1 MNSMKKSIVIAMVG
15 ISMTLSLFVLYYMG
29 TTIRKLIETSAL
41 EQRVSFLVT
50 VVNHVQSE
58 LDHLIHP
65 MAHLAFFIEETPP
78 TAAAPSNDY
87 EYQLW
92 QESLTPYVESLF
104 TSSSP
109 NETLELYFVD
119 ALGMPVDRHF
129 LFRDSD
135 QDGFLNAP
143 TFSNE
148 LPSPKDIQYIQTC
161 FYNRSS
167 IWLPTT
173 KHAKQD
179 PAETVYWHYA
189 LPVFD
194 SEDSQKPF
202 AILILRGPMSAFSKH
217 LPGSNMDSNPMIA
230 LYEYGNHLI
239 TTTDFFP
246 LNNLDNYAQSPVS
259 ELIDA
264 ATKYSFSIKTLSL
277 PNQTHYTTLNRKLS
291 SGWTVVYLFPTS
303 ALSSAFN
310 DNKVTSWFILA
321 LFLIITTLL
330 ALRISDYISLPLKE
344 LIERFHRTDEL
355 QPFPRAPLDQLD
367 RKDELGLLVK
377 TFDQLSAAIN
387 ESQHKLL
394 DYQRELEQQVTD
406 KNAALRQTNQLL
418 KASIKQLDEQEVVL
432 DDVNKRLLSNIKS
445 IEQTRHQLMAS
456 KKTASLKYMVSGV
469 AHELNTPIG
478 NAITLA
484 SYLEKEYALL
494 LSQLSKKD
502 SAAPTPAQENLANLI
517 DTLSQLERNTQQ
529 AEQIIQLIETMA
541 QAELGAAPE
550 TFEIGPF
557 IENLSKSL
565 LKDHIVPIDFRIDSP
580 ENLRVTTDPDKLAA
594 LLKPLIQNSLDHG
607 FSNSRQPSIHI
618 AVAVEQQLVTLD
630 YEDNGQGVSE
640 SDLPHLFTPFFTT
653 QFGNH
658 KGLGLSIAYN
668 IATLYF
674 KGTLEFL
681 PKASPGISIRCQLN
695 TLSPDR
701 R

>member
-29 TTIRKLIETSAL
+29 TTIRQLIETSAL

-50 VVNHVQSE
+50 VVTHVQSE

-65 MAHLAFFIEETPP
+65 MDHLAFFIEETPP
-78 TAAAPSNDY
+78 TTSAPTNDY

-104 TSSSP
+104 NSSSP

-119 ALGMPVDRHF
+119 ALGMPVNQH
-129 LFRDSD
+129 LIFRDLD
-135 QDGFLNAP
+135 QDGFLDAP
-143 TFSNE
+143 VLDNQ
-148 LPSPKDIQYIQTC
+148 LPSSKEIQYIQTC

-167 IWLPTT
+167 TWLPTT
-173 KHAKQD
+173 KHTKLD
-179 PAETVYWHYA
+179 PAETIYWHYA

-194 SEDSQKPF
+194 SKDSQKPF
-202 AILILRGPMSAFSKH
+202 AILILRGPMSLFSKH
-217 LPGSNMDSNPMIA
+217 LPGSKLDSNPMIA

-246 LNNLDNYAQSPVS
+246 LNNLDSYSQSPVS

-277 PNQTHYTTLNRKLS
+277 PDQSQFTTLNRKLS
-291 SGWTVVYLFPTS
+291 SGWTVVYLFPT
-303 ALSSAFN
+303 ATLSSAFN
-310 DNKVTSWFILA
+310 DNKVTSWFILV

-344 LIERFHRTDEL
+344 LIGRFHRTDEQ
-355 QPFPRAPLDQLD
+355 QPFPRAPLEQLD

-394 DYQRELEQQVTD
+394 EYQRDLEQQVTE

-418 KASIKQLDEQEVVL
+418 KASIKQLDEQEIVL

-456 KKTASLKYMVSGV
+456 NKTASLKYMVSGV

-478 NAITLA
+478 NAITLT

-494 LSQLSKKD
+494 LTEIGKED
-502 SAAPTPAQENLANLI
+502 SVQVAPIRESLTNLL
-517 DTLSQLERNTQQ
+517 DSLSQLERNTQQ
-529 AEQIIQLIETMA
+529 AEQIIQLIKTMA
-541 QAELGAAPE
+541 QAELGAEPE
-550 TFEIGPF
+550 TFDIGSF
-557 IENLSKSL
+557 IDELATNI
-565 LKDHIVPIDFRIDSP
+565 LKDHSFPIDFQIVSP
-580 ENLRVTTDPDKLAA
+580 ENLMVTTDPAKLSA
-594 LLKPLIQNSLDHG
+594 LLNPLIQNSLDHG
-607 FSNSRQPSIHI
+607 FSGNHQPSIHI
-618 AVAVEQQLVTLD
+618 SVVVEQQMVILD
-630 YEDNGQGVSE
+630 YNDNGRGVSE
-640 SDLPHLFTPFFTT
+640 KDLPHLFTPFFTT

-658 KGLGLSIAYN
+658 KGLGLSAAYN
-668 IATLYF
+668 IASLYF
-674 KGTLEFL
+674 KGSMEVI
-681 PKASPGISIRCQLN
+681 PKNLPGICIRCQLN
-695 TLSPDR
+695 TLSPVR